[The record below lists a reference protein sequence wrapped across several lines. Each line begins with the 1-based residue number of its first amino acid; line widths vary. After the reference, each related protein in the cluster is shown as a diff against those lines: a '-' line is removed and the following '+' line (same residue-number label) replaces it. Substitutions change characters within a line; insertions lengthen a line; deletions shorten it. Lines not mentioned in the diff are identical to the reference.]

1 MPGQENNTKK
11 ITVQLTIMLLI
22 QLITIFLSFMYA
34 FRGVYGP
41 DNRPSNLWSMIWG
54 KGVGLVQ
61 LLSGVISLILGICG
75 LVMSKGDKTQIIL
88 SIILLASLFLSF
100 ISLVFAIGSNF

>member
-34 FRGVYGP
+34 FRGAYVS
-41 DNRPSNLWSMIWG
+41 NQPSNLWSMIWG

-61 LLSGVISLILGICG
+61 LLSGLISLILGICG
-75 LVMSKGDKTQIIL
+75 LVMSKGEKTQIIL
-88 SIILLASLFLSF
+88 SIVLLASLFLSF
-100 ISLVFAIGSNF
+100 ISLVFAIGTNF